1 MHMISAQHVSKWYS
15 GTERGGV
22 RAVNDVSFEI
32 ESGQIVGLLGPNG
45 AGKTTTL
52 RMTTG
57 YLPPSRG
64 SILVAGHDTV
74 TESIEARRAMG
85 YLPEAAP
92 LYPEMRVI
100 DYLKYRASLYGVP
113 TKERTPA
120 ISRVLDRCWL
130 TPVARRRVGQLS
142 KGFKQR
148 VGLAGAMLHD
158 PPVLVLDEPTSGL
171 DPTQIRET
179 RTLIRE
185 LSHKRTVIVSS
196 HILPEV
202 EKTCDRVLIIARGRL
217 RADGVPEA
225 LLAPMRERS
234 AYVAEVPEGSAA
246 SARVAVAALT
256 GIDGVEVG
264 APEGGWV
271 WVKVLPKGGGN
282 DLRELI
288 ARSLARAGVVA
299 RELRREAPS
308 LEQLFFS
315 IIQAEVPEPI
325 EETARRSVRPG
336 ETARS
341 AVVPNEDTARRAVPP
356 GAVVPE
362 EGKNT

>member
-1 MHMISAQHVSKWYS
+1 MISVEHVSKWYGAS
-15 GTERGGV
+15 GGGGKGV
-22 RAVNDVSFEI
+22 LAVNDVSFEI

-57 YLPPSRG
+57 YMPPSRG
-64 SILVAGHDTV
+64 SVRVGGFDTV
-74 TESIEARRAMG
+74 SESIEARGALG

-100 DYLKYRASLYGVP
+100 DYLKYRSRLYGLSP
-113 TKERTPA
+113 RDRKPA

-158 PPVLVLDEPTSGL
+158 PQVLVLDEPTSGL

-179 RTLIRE
+179 RSLIRE

-217 RADGVPEA
+217 RADGAPEA
-225 LLAPMRERS
+225 LLSPMRDRAAYLAEVSSDSAAAARS
-234 AYVAEVPEGSAA
+234 AVAS
-246 SARVAVAALT
+246 LI
-256 GIDGVEVG
+256 GIDGVEMG
-264 APEGGWV
+264 AAQGGWV
-271 WVKVLPKGGGN
+271 WVKVVPKAGGA
-282 DLRELI
+282 DLRETI
-288 ARSLARAGVVA
+288 ARSLSKAGVVA
-299 RELRREAPS
+299 RELRREAPT

-315 IIQAEVPEPI
+315 IIEAEDPPANRGRDAATSESGFAAQVPV
-325 EETARRSVRPG
+325 ASDSKG
-336 ETARS
+336 G
-341 AVVPNEDTARRAVPP
+341 
-356 GAVVPE
+356 GA
-362 EGKNT
+362 

>member
-1 MHMISAQHVSKWYS
+1 MISVQHVSKWYGS
-15 GTERGGV
+15 PPSPSRGAGDKRGFHTGV
-22 RAVNDVSFEI
+22 LAVSDVSFEI

-64 SILVAGHDTV
+64 SIRVAGFDTIS
-74 TESIEARRAMG
+74 ESAQARRSMG

-100 DYLKYRASLYGVP
+100 DYLRFRARLYGV
-113 TKERTPA
+113 TARDRKPA

-158 PPVLVLDEPTSGL
+158 PQVLVLDEPTSGL

-179 RTLIRE
+179 RSLIRE

-217 RADGVPEA
+217 RADGAPES
-225 LLAPMRERS
+225 LLAPMRDRS
-234 AYVAEVPEGSAA
+234 AYVADVPEHAA
-246 SARVAVAALT
+246 TAARAAVASLP
-256 GIDGVEVG
+256 GIDGVELSAPDHAWVCIRVFPKIG
-264 APEGGWV
+264 AD
-271 WVKVLPKGGGN
+271 
-282 DLRELI
+282 DLREPI
-288 ARSLARAGVVA
+288 ALSLARAGVVA
-299 RELRREAPS
+299 RELRREAPT

-315 IIQAEVPEPI
+315 IIEADDSATPSREPAPAAGSVGGGV
-325 EETARRSVRPG
+325 TA
-336 ETARS
+336 
-341 AVVPNEDTARRAVPP
+341 
-356 GAVVPE
+356 
-362 EGKNT
+362 

>member
-1 MHMISAQHVSKWYS
+1 MISARHVSKWY
-15 GTERGGV
+15 GGGERGKGV
-22 RAVNDVSFEI
+22 LAVSDVSFEV

-57 YLPPSRG
+57 YLPPSQG
-64 SILVAGHDTV
+64 AISVAGFDTV
-74 TESIEARRAMG
+74 SQSVQARRALG

-92 LYPEMRVI
+92 LYPEMRVV
-100 DYLKYRASLYGVP
+100 DYLKYRAKLYGIAS
-113 TKERTPA
+113 RDRRA
-120 ISRVLDRCWL
+120 AMSRVMARCWL
-130 TPVARRRVGQLS
+130 TEVARRRIFQLS

-179 RTLIRE
+179 RSLIRE

-217 RADGVPEA
+217 RADGPPTE
-225 LLAPMRERS
+225 LLSRMRDQS
-234 AYVAEVPEGSAA
+234 PYH
-246 SARVAVAALT
+246 
-256 GIDGVEVG
+256 VEVKAAHAEEARGLLERVPGVRRVERLSSVEGWGYTLWAPLVVEAAAG
-264 APEGGWV
+264 AA
-271 WVKVLPKGGGN
+271 
-282 DLRELI
+282 DLREAI
-288 ARSLARAGVVA
+288 AGALKQGDILA
-299 RELRREAPS
+299 RELYREAAT

-315 IIQAEVPEPI
+315 IIEADEGP
-325 EETARRSVRPG
+325 RDRGRSG
-336 ETARS
+336 S
-341 AVVPNEDTARRAVPP
+341 GSEDTARR
-356 GAVVPE
+356 VVPA
-362 EGKNT
+362 GDGGPA